1 MSLLDTCRELDL
13 KEKIE
18 KMSSSELKKN
28 LYDALRIIK
37 LMEEVGEISE
47 GFLELVGYKK
57 TSKPKKQILQNLK
70 EEFVDAEIMVNVL
83 QGRFDM
89 DDKEKNEIT
98 NKKVGKWKNK
108 YLDKNKKDIYIAIH
122 EDDKDE
128 KFSKK
133 EIKKPKNKK
142 VKEKKNGK

>member
-28 LYDALRIIK
+28 LYDALRILK

-70 EEFVDAEIMVNVL
+70 EEFVDAEIMVNIL

-89 DDKEKNEIT
+89 TDKEKNEIT
-98 NKKVGKWKNK
+98 DKKVGKWKNK
-108 YLDKNKKDIYIAIH
+108 YLDKKD
-122 EDDKDE
+122 
-128 KFSKK
+128 
-133 EIKKPKNKK
+133 K
-142 VKEKKNGK
+142 VKVKKNGK